1 MKYLLCFCFI
11 ICSATNLA
19 SELKYEPIKPI
30 PSIIISEPGL
40 VELGNRLFH
49 EPRLSS
55 DGTIAC
61 ASCHVLANGG
71 VDGAKLSTGV
81 EGRMGTV
88 NAPTVFNSSLNFR
101 QFWDGRSLTLLEQIN
116 GPLNNPKEMASN
128 WPHVLKVLESDK
140 TYSEA
145 FRQYFSDGLTINN
158 IKLAIVKFEQ
168 SLLTPNSRFDQY
180 LSGNDNALSPREL
193 QGYSLFKNYGCIS
206 CHQGIGIG
214 GNMFQKLGVMK
225 DYFIDGEYST
235 ADLGR
240 FNITHDER
248 DRHVFKV
255 PSLRNVA
262 LTAPYLHNGKAAT
275 LDEAVKVMMTYQL
288 GVDAPDEEVDLIVL
302 FLETLTG
309 EYQGDP
315 L

>member
-1 MKYLLCFCFI
+1 MKYLISLCFI
-11 ICSATNLA
+11 IFSAANSA
-19 SELKYEPIKPI
+19 SELKDEPITPI
-30 PSIIISEPGL
+30 PSIVISEPGL
-40 VELGNRLFH
+40 VELGNQLFH
-49 EPRLSS
+49 DPRLSS

-88 NAPTVFNSSLNFR
+88 NAPTVFNSALNFR
-101 QFWDGRSLTLLEQIN
+101 QFWDGRSLTLLEQVD
-116 GPLNNPKEMASN
+116 GPLNNPVEMASD

-140 TYSEA
+140 TYSKA
-145 FRQYFSDGLTINN
+145 FRQHFTDGLTINN
-158 IKLAIVKFEQ
+158 IKLAIIRFEQ
-168 SLLTPNSRFDQY
+168 SLLTPNSRFDRF
-180 LSGNDNALSPREL
+180 LSGEDSALSPQEIK
-193 QGYSLFKNYGCIS
+193 GYSLFKNYGCIS
-206 CHQGIGIG
+206 CHQGVGIG

-225 DYFIDGEYST
+225 DYFIEGEYSK

-262 LTAPYLHNGKAAT
+262 LTAPYLHNGKATT

-288 GVDAPDEEVDLIVL
+288 GIDAPDEEVELIVL

-309 EYQGDP
+309 EYQGSP